1 MKWVEPRP
9 CKVKMLRILI
19 MGSLLLCLMWS
30 AAAQIP
36 ASHQVTP
43 EILEF
48 GRKLC
53 RVCRESEKIVQDVRT
68 MYPGQFAVRVI
79 YIDDEEAMFRHY
91 RAVFVPTQ
99 VFLDAT
105 GKEVFRHEWVF
116 PKEQLIEK
124 LRELKFIKE

>member
-1 MKWVEPRP
+1 
-9 CKVKMLRILI
+9 MLRILI
-19 MGSLLLCLMWS
+19 LGWLLLCPMWP

-36 ASHQVTP
+36 ADHQVTP

-53 RVCRESEKIVQDVRT
+53 RVCRESEKIVQAVWAR
-68 MYPGQFAVRVI
+68 YPGQFAVRVI
-79 YIDDEEAMFRHY
+79 YIDEDQAMFRHY

-105 GKEVFRHEWVF
+105 GKEVFRHEWAF
-116 PKEQLIEK
+116 TKEQLLEK